1 MRTYLDC
8 FPCFVR
14 QALDA
19 ARFATDDEQIH
30 TRVVQEVL
38 HLAARMDTHQPPPVI
53 GQHVHR
59 LIRKIT
65 GQKDPYD
72 EQKRQ
77 SNELALRLYAE
88 LEQDVEEAADP
99 LEAAVRLAIA
109 GNILDFGVNS
119 SLDYAQAEQ
128 VINAALDTD
137 FDGQELSAFADC
149 VAQARD
155 ILYLGDNA
163 GEVVFDRVLIER
175 LPYDKVTFVVK
186 GSPVINDATMAD
198 AEAAGLTDLVEV
210 ITNGSDGPGT
220 ILPTCSPQFRQRFAQ
235 ADLVVAKGQGNYES
249 LSDVD
254 KSIFFILK
262 AKCPVIAR
270 DLGCTIGE
278 MILRRN
284 AKSGIEF
291 ISEDEETTHARL

>member
-30 TRVVQEVL
+30 ARVVQEVL
-38 HLAARMDTHQPPPVI
+38 RLAAQMDTHQPPPVI

-65 GQKDPYD
+65 EQKDPYD
-72 EQKRQ
+72 EQKRR

-99 LEAAVRLAIA
+99 FEAAVRLAIA

-186 GSPVINDATMAD
+186 ESPVINDATMAD
-198 AEAAGLTDLVEV
+198 AQTAGLTDWVKV

-220 ILPTCSPQFRQRFAQ
+220 ILQTCSPEFRRRFAR
-235 ADLVVAKGQGNYES
+235 ADLIIAKGQGNYES
-249 LSDVD
+249 LSEVD

-270 DLGCTIGE
+270 DLDCVIGE
-278 MILRRN
+278 MILRRSKKWG
-284 AKSGIEF
+284 AGF
-291 ISEDEETTHARL
+291 IAQDEETTHARF